1 MRAPKDEVL
10 DPHGEERGTAARLE
24 PRGPAVWA
32 IMIGTDLHPSQLPR
46 IGERERRHPP
56 RVLIQNQRPGNRR
69 LGALAAIFALAEPA
83 VDADRRALGL
93 IQIDPGGVD
102 QAASLAD
109 FTAEPDGKARL
120 RLRMRRPPPAH
131 HLRDREKPGAVAQLD

>member
-1 MRAPKDEVL
+1 MRAPQDEVL
-10 DPHGEERGTAARLE
+10 DPNGEERGNAARLE

-32 IMIGTDLHPSQLPR
+32 IMIGTDLQPSQLPR

-56 RVLIQNQRPGNRR
+56 RVLIQNQHAGDRR

-102 QAASLAD
+102 QAGGLAD
-109 FTAEPDGKARL
+109 FTTQPDRKARP
-120 RLRMRRPPPAH
+120 RLRMWPPPPAPP
-131 HLRDREKPGAVAQLD
+131 LRDRQIPAAP